1 MYSKIIS
8 TATNSFHY
16 FPDYYPSNPQEFSS
30 EELGIWPFDGQRF
43 ITKIDDCFDKK
54 LLQEVNADI
63 KGMECVPNVIV
74 GNRNIMRVPILGD
87 LSLTLSGVA
96 IHAPVVSFDENC
108 QIKNKREL
116 KGYFKERKTPESV
129 SELFEGAVENI
140 ANNGGWSK
148 ENMPVH
154 SFFLRYQLNDET
166 PSVKN
171 LEWHRDLNSLSMTS
185 VISPCKQE
193 EGEFSGGNLLFAER
207 TKDYTRYSDRSK
219 SENTVLENTVLES
232 TVKEFSYP
240 ENGCFIF
247 ENLWSQHKVSDI
259 EKISGDSCERVLFSI
274 FLNPEP
280 AQLDSLVSNKK
291 ADNLA

>member
-1 MYSKIIS
+1 MNSKIIS

-16 FPDYYPSNPQEFSS
+16 FPGYYPSNPQEFSS

-74 GNRNIMRVPILGD
+74 GNRNIMRVPLLGD

-96 IHAPVVSFDENC
+96 IDSPVVSFDENY

-116 KGYFKERKTPESV
+116 KDYFKKRKTPESV

-140 ANNGGWSK
+140 ANNSGWSRV
-148 ENMPVH
+148 NMPVH

-185 VISPCKQE
+185 VISPRKQE

-207 TKDYTRYSDRSK
+207 TKDFTKYSDRSNSK
-219 SENTVLENTVLES
+219 NLENTVLES

-240 ENGCFIF
+240 ENGCLIF

-274 FLNPEP
+274 FMNPEP